1 MNIAIPCSIGELVD
15 KVTILEI
22 KAKKIKS
29 HDKLKNVLAE
39 LDALTM
45 VMGKAGLV
53 NEEFLKLKRE
63 LSDVNHALWVIE
75 DDIRDKERKKEF
87 DRVFIELARS
97 VYFENDRR
105 SRIKRKINLSY
116 GSAYVEE
123 KSYEAY

>member
-29 HDKLKNVLAE
+29 HDKLKNILAE

-45 VMGKAGLV
+45 VMGKAGLE
-53 NEEFLKLKRE
+53 NEEFLKLKQE
-63 LSDVNHALWVIE
+63 LSDVNQALWIIE

-105 SRIKRKINLSY
+105 SEIKRKII
-116 GSAYVEE
+116 
-123 KSYEAY
+123 